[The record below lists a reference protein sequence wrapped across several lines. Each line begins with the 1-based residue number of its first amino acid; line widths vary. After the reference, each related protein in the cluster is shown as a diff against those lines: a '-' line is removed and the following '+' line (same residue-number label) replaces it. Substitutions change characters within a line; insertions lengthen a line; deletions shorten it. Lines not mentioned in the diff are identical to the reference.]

1 MIEDGR
7 KDDIYVKVFI
17 LFGGK
22 NINER
27 CLVTFKIY
35 FCILRPVYRSMEVEQ
50 TGGWYLL
57 TYVKER
63 EQFYNCCIK
72 LEFEL
77 MKLKTI
83 LPVVAVAEYS
93 MCEPAVLLHAG
104 TSDFISGCGMV
115 P

>member
-1 MIEDGR
+1 
-7 KDDIYVKVFI
+7 
-17 LFGGK
+17 
-22 NINER
+22 
-27 CLVTFKIY
+27 
-35 FCILRPVYRSMEVEQ
+35 MEVEQ

-63 EQFYNCCIK
+63 VNGVIVALK

-83 LPVVAVAEYS
+83 LPVVAVAGVL

-104 TSDFISGCGMV
+104 TSDFASSEAMGWFRKKKKTWNCNICFDNGLGKSKMKRKA
-115 P
+115 